1 MIRSRWIFFLFCI
14 LVMIQIA
21 VPFSMLVRRERVLRT
36 GEQFKFKTAPVD
48 PIDVFRGRYVAIGI
62 EENRTAVPKG
72 LTLQYGQ
79 KVYAI
84 IETDESGF
92 ARLKSVSLSPPAGK
106 TYIRAKVDH
115 ADSGEVR
122 LMYPFDRY
130 YMEEGS
136 APKAE
141 EAYREHSM
149 REEHDA
155 YVTVRVRSG
164 YAVLEELYVD
174 GKPIGLYI
182 KETGSR

>member
-1 MIRSRWIFFLFCI
+1 MTRSRWIFSLFCMLAI
-14 LVMIQIA
+14 IQIA
-21 VPFSMLVRRERVLRT
+21 VPLSMIIRREHVLRA

-62 EENRTAVPKG
+62 EENRTAMPKG

-84 IETDESGF
+84 IEADESGF
-92 ARLKSVSLSPPAGK
+92 ARLKGVSLSPPSGK
-106 TYIRAKVDH
+106 MYVRVKVDY
-115 ADSGEVR
+115 AGSSEVT

-141 EAYREHSM
+141 EAYRKHSM

-155 YVTVRVRSG
+155 YVTVRVKSG
-164 YAVLEELYVD
+164 YAVLEELYID
-174 GKPIGLYI
+174 GIPIGQYV
-182 KETGSR
+182 KEQGNR